1 MFIGI
6 TKHYIYGVSGN
17 ELPPPVKKCIKYAEV
32 IDVETYQEAYDVMAK
47 NVLPLRRE
55 AERNNRP
62 YSSPDG
68 WDWEVVSLRNRPKAN
83 ELEEF

>member
-1 MFIGI
+1 MFVGI
-6 TKHYIYGVSGN
+6 TTHYIYGTSGN
-17 ELPPPVKKCIKYAEV
+17 ELPPSAKEITKYAEV
-32 IDVETYQEAYDVMAK
+32 IDVETWQEAMDIMKK

-55 AERNNRP
+55 AERNYKP

-68 WDWEVVSLRNRPKAN
+68 WDWEVIALGNRPNAN

>member
-1 MFIGI
+1 MFVGI

-17 ELPPPVKKCIKYAEV
+17 ELPPPVESCIKYAEL
-32 IDVETYQEAYDVMAK
+32 IDVKTYQEAYDIMAK

-55 AERNNRP
+55 AERNHKP

-68 WDWEVVSLRNRPKAN
+68 WDWEVISIGNRPNAN